1 MKNIAGK
8 ERDITMRRYS
18 TYRKTPTFVSTVRRG
33 FTLLELLIV
42 IAIIAII
49 AGMLL
54 PALNRVREKANG
66 IDCVSNLK
74 QIQQALSSYVDDN
87 QEYFPAYSNISA
99 AGNGFTSTWIDT
111 IYKGNY
117 LKGGAVFFCKSHR
130 NRKSTDYDAKF
141 IADPLNVSTTNV
153 SYGYNSFYLGCSF
166 MLPDATQSNW
176 ITPAKRPQIRKPSE
190 TISLVD
196 TVSLSKPDQGT
207 CFCIPCIDESF
218 LNGGIAGQPDP
229 RHSGG
234 CNIAWSDG
242 HVSQVSNIDRKNPFL
257 SDPFRKG
264 DTDGD
269 ANNYWDRK

>member
-1 MKNIAGK
+1 
-8 ERDITMRRYS
+8 MRRNS
-18 TYRKTPTFVSTVRRG
+18 TLTEMRKTQTCFSAGRRY

-42 IAIIAII
+42 IAIIAIL

-130 NRKSTDYDAKF
+130 SRKSTDYDAKF
-141 IADPLNVSTTNV
+141 ITDPLNVSTTNV
-153 SYGYNSFYLGCSF
+153 SYGYNSFYLGCSL
-166 MLPDATQSNW
+166 MLSESTMLNW
-176 ITPAKRPQIRKPSE
+176 ITPAKRTQIRKPSE

-196 TVSLSKPDQGT
+196 TVNLTKPDRGSS
-207 CFCIPCIDESF
+207 FCVPCIAETF
-218 LNGGIAGQPDP
+218 FNGGNAGQPDP

-242 HVSQVSNIDRKNPFL
+242 HVSQVNNIDRKNPFL